1 MAREQ
6 TASEQ
11 ALAELIVSALRL
23 EVSAEVIDPDAALF
37 GNDVLG
43 LDSIDAL
50 ELAFAISKKYGVTI
64 KSDSDD
70 NMKIF
75 SSLASLSEYI
85 SANEG
90 KS

>member
-6 TASEQ
+6 TASEK
-11 ALAELIVSALRL
+11 ALAELIVSALHL

-37 GNDVLG
+37 GNDELG

-50 ELAFAISKKYGVTI
+50 EMAFAISKKYGVTI
-64 KSDSDD
+64 KSDSSD
-70 NMKIF
+70 NVKIF
-75 SSLASLSEYI
+75 ESLASLNEYI
-85 SANEG
+85 SSNEG